1 MYRYYPEGRGFMFF
15 GGGHFL
21 ANLVGLL
28 VIGLL
33 VAILVM
39 LILNIRRGWV
49 QFPGRY
55 QATRDTGT
63 VTAPTS
69 RQGQAAET
77 VQTPRLDPAIE
88 EVRMRY
94 ARGEINREEF
104 AAMTRDLAGGSDTA

>member
-1 MYRYYPEGRGFMFF
+1 MYRYHPEGRGFMFF

-21 ANLVGLL
+21 ASLVGLL

-39 LILNIRRGWV
+39 LIINIRRGWV

-55 QATRDTGT
+55 QGTRDSGT
-63 VTAPTS
+63 ATATTPWPSQTS
-69 RQGQAAET
+69 ET
-77 VQTPRLDPAIE
+77 VPTTRVDPAME

-94 ARGEINREEF
+94 ARGEISREEF
-104 AAMTRDLAGGSDTA
+104 AAITRDLTGGSDTA